1 MQDFCLNLEQG
12 LQAACDFL
20 VSGNDIAEIL
30 TEQILIKLDHTGIGG
45 SAVSQN
51 IDLSVIT
58 TAFGFFGACLIAGA
72 IIYLFARGTKGKD
85 LESL

>member
-58 TAFGFFGACLIAGA
+58 TAFGFFSLPDCRCD
-72 IIYLFARGTKGKD
+72 YLPVCTGN
-85 LESL
+85 

>member
-1 MQDFCLNLEQG
+1 MNLEQG

-58 TAFGFFGACLIAGA
+58 TACLIAGA
-72 IIYLFARGTKGKD
+72 IIYLFARETKGKD

>member
-1 MQDFCLNLEQG
+1 MLEFRAG
-12 LQAACDFL
+12 TPGACDFL

-72 IIYLFARGTKGKD
+72 IIYLFARETKGKD